1 MKPLI
6 FIVFFSLGVCLSVNL
21 FAQEHENT
29 DTHQVEE
36 EHERQNFAAF
46 FVGNTIIA
54 QSKYQM
60 PTIGLEYIRE
70 INHRIGI
77 GIVVELE
84 IGSNIIQKNEKGN
97 IIAEV
102 QRQSAFLVLP
112 TVFFKVYKDLTVTI
126 GYGIEFEKNENL
138 ALGKIGL
145 EYAFKM
151 HNPNWLILP
160 SVSWDHTKV
169 FDGVVYGVTVGYLF

>member
-1 MKPLI
+1 MKSLI
-6 FIVFFSLGVCLSVNL
+6 FIALLLLGIYLSANV
-21 FAQEHENT
+21 FAQEHINNDTLKVVEKPEN
-29 DTHQVEE
+29 
-36 EHERQNFAAF
+36 RNFAAF

-60 PTIGLEYIRE
+60 PTIGLEYVRE

-112 TVFFKVYKDLTVTI
+112 TIFFRVYKDLKVTV
-126 GYGIEFEKNENL
+126 GYGVEFEKNENL

-151 HNPNWLILP
+151 QNPNWLILP
-160 SVSWDHTKV
+160 SVSWDHTKL
-169 FDGVVYGVTVGYLF
+169 FDGVVYGVTAGYLF